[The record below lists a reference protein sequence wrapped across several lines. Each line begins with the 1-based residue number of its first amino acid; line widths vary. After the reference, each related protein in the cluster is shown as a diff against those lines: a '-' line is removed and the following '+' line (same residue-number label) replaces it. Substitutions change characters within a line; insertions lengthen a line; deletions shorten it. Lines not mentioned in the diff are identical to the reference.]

1 MTILRQ
7 TLAATLAAAL
17 CAPASAQTYQGRLNA
32 AKVSAVPQ
40 VTLGALGARLVIG
53 TPGLASGLGATL
65 TPTLSAPS
73 LSAPLI
79 SPALAAAPV
88 LPQTL
93 VPITAPAPQAAASM
107 KVSAVA
113 EAVAPAIQALQAPGL
128 KGEGAAAAA
137 ESVMSPVIGKSVQ
150 GSPSAAAAPEQT
162 SPSAPKAASV
172 RLRGAPVIQGLSYA
186 AEVSAEHQALLAESL
201 TRRKAGW
208 TRGLAAMGLKLDG
221 PVKPQVTVK
230 SAREIAKGAK
240 VEYTL
245 EWNQGETRVG
255 AFKAIVARKDA
266 QPELRRGVAPEPA
279 KEKQIR
285 VRFKKDA
292 PAADIEAFLE
302 SLGLRLLSK
311 GWGDGYYRVSVT
323 GQDQADAKARGLSR
337 SGLVLYATPETF
349 AVPQARQVQLVF
361 KKDAGED
368 RIASAL
374 AAHGLRVLSL
384 DYYGNYTVG
393 AEDLDAAAA
402 ARSLQA
408 GAGVHYARPVV
419 FDPPASSQL
428 IVSLRDGVGDI
439 APLLRSYG
447 LMVVKV
453 LNNGAYKVAR
463 VSDATPAKDILEDV
477 SKEPVVKAAIIL
489 GGVTDEQIQSAARGV
504 ASYKGRPWSSTE
516 YNMNYGMTYWSLEE
530 RGATPE
536 QLKLFEK
543 LCDEAPVR
551 GGGFNPWSG
560 D

>member
-1 MTILRQ
+1 MTLLRQ

-17 CAPASAQTYQGRLNA
+17 CAPASAAQTTQGRLSGA
-32 AKVSAVPQ
+32 RTSAVPQ
-40 VTLGALGARLVIG
+40 VSLGALGARLIVG
-53 TPGLASGLGATL
+53 TPGLVGAPGLSL
-65 TPTLSAPS
+65 IPTLAAPA
-73 LSAPLI
+73 LSAPLVA
-79 SPALAAAPV
+79 PGLAAAP
-88 LPQTL
+88 
-93 VPITAPAPQAAASM
+93 IAAPAPQAAPSM
-107 KVSAVA
+107 KVSAVS
-113 EAVAPAIQALQAPGL
+113 EAVAPALQALQAPGL
-128 KGEGAAAAA
+128 KNEGSAAAA
-137 ESVMSPVIGKSVQ
+137 ESMMSPVIGKSAQ
-150 GSPSAAAAPEQT
+150 GSDAPVAAPEQA
-162 SPSAPKAASV
+162 SPSAPKAAGV
-172 RLRGAPVIQGLSYA
+172 KLRGAPVLRGISYA
-186 AEVSAEHQALLAESL
+186 AEVSAEHQALLDESL

-221 PVKPQVTVK
+221 PVKPQVAVK
-230 SAREIAKGAK
+230 STRELAKGAK
-240 VEYTL
+240 VEYTV

-255 AFKAIVARKDA
+255 AFKAVVARKDA

-292 PAADIEAFLE
+292 AAADIEAFLE
-302 SLGLRLLSK
+302 SRGLRLLSK
-311 GWGDGYYRVSVT
+311 GWGAGYYRVSVT
-323 GQDQADAKARGLSR
+323 GQDQADAKARSLSA
-337 SGLVLYATPETF
+337 SSLVLYATPETF
-349 AVPQARQVQLVF
+349 ALPQDRQVQLVF
-361 KKDAGED
+361 QKDAGEEQ
-368 RIASAL
+368 IASAL

-428 IVSLRDGVGDI
+428 IVSLQDGGDI
-439 APLLRSYG
+439 APLLGRYG

-477 SKEPVVKAAIIL
+477 SKEAIVKAAIVL

-516 YNMNYGMTYWSLEE
+516 YNMNYGMTYWYLEE
-530 RGATPE
+530 QGATSE
-536 QLKLFEK
+536 QLKEFER
-543 LCDEAPVR
+543 LCDAAPMR

>member
-1 MTILRQ
+1 MTLLRQ

-17 CAPASAQTYQGRLNA
+17 CAPASAAQTTQGRLSGA
-32 AKVSAVPQ
+32 RTSAVPQ
-40 VTLGALGARLVIG
+40 VTLGALGARLVVG
-53 TPGLASGLGATL
+53 TPGLAGAPGLSL
-65 TPTLSAPS
+65 IPTLAAPA
-73 LSAPLI
+73 LSAPLVA
-79 SPALAAAPV
+79 PGLAAAP
-88 LPQTL
+88 
-93 VPITAPAPQAAASM
+93 IAAPAPQATPSM
-107 KVSAVA
+107 KVSAVS

-128 KGEGAAAAA
+128 KGEGSAAAA
-137 ESVMSPVIGKSVQ
+137 ESMMAPVVGKAAQ
-150 GSPSAAAAPEQT
+150 GSDAPVAAPEQT
-162 SPSAPKAASV
+162 APQAAGV
-172 RLRGAPVIQGLSYA
+172 KLRGAPVLTKVSYA
-186 AEVSAEHQALLAESL
+186 PEVSAQHQQILTESL

-208 TRGLAAMGLKLDG
+208 IRGLATMGVKLEG
-221 PVKPQVTVK
+221 PVAPAVTVK
-230 SAREIAKGAK
+230 AAKDVAKGTK
-240 VEYTL
+240 VEYTM

-255 AFKAIVARKDA
+255 SFKAYITLKNAN
-266 QPELRRGVAPEPA
+266 PELRRGVAPEPA
-279 KEKQIR
+279 KEQQIR

-302 SLGLRLLSK
+302 SQGLRLLSK
-311 GWGDGYYRVSVT
+311 GWGNGYYRVSVT
-323 GQDQADAKARGLSR
+323 GGDGADAKASGLSR

-361 KKDAGED
+361 NKDAGED
-368 RIASAL
+368 QIAAAL

-428 IVSLRDGVGDI
+428 IISLQDGGDI
-439 APLLRSYG
+439 APLLGRYG

-463 VSDATPAKDILEDV
+463 VSDAKPAKDILEDV
-477 SKEPVVKAAIIL
+477 SKETTVKAAIVL
-489 GGVTDEQIQSAARGV
+489 GGVTDEQIQSAARGT

-516 YNMNYGMTYWSLEE
+516 YNMNYGMTYWYLEE
-530 RGATPE
+530 RGATSE
-536 QLKLFEK
+536 QLKEFER

-551 GGGFNPWSG
+551 AGGFNPWSG